1 MPKFICKNCKQVFE
15 GIDDLQ
21 CPLCD
26 SRGPGFHNFHNSD
39 KHLKE
44 QIPRIVEERQ
54 KAGLEGLVGGLQAVI
69 INTEPE
75 HLKAAAADFLKYTGL
90 DFTDAFQ
97 SPDEEKTIVLKR
109 AGSAD
114 FILRT
119 RANNHNPFRELNLYP
134 KSSHLPDTRLE
145 TFVFK
150 TPDIEKYVAI
160 QKNRGVEFLTNNIIR
175 KDNYSFIQ
183 TKPSIYTGNS
193 LGFIQ
198 WNNDKGDYFSQ
209 DCKKLELNLK
219 KPASPHLADI
229 FELDHCATRLHAVDR
244 DNAIMEFMNLTNYN
258 FDFAIY
264 VKVFNSITNVARLS
278 ADDYAMVFTSGIS
291 PYTNDQESGPTEK
304 FIHNYGTRVH
314 HMAFRTE
321 NITETYE
328 ALKQDGMEFLIE
340 LVGNEDEGLRQT
352 FTQPSP
358 HTLLVNEYIQ
368 RYGEFDG
375 FFTRSNVTLLTGATD
390 KQ

>member
-1 MPKFICKNCKQVFE
+1 MAKLICKDCKYVFE
-15 GIDDLQ
+15 DINEIK
-21 CPLCD
+21 CPQCD
-26 SRGPGFHNFHNSD
+26 SGEPGVYDFNNSD
-39 KHLKE
+39 KNLKE
-44 QIPRIVEERQ
+44 QIPGIIDDR
-54 KAGLEGLVGGLQAVI
+54 KKSGLDGLVGGLQAVI
-69 INTEPE
+69 INTESKF
-75 HLKAAAADFLKYTGL
+75 LKAAAGEFLRYTGL
-90 DFTDAFQ
+90 DFVEAFQ
-97 SPDEEKTIVLKR
+97 TPEKEKNIVLKMD
-109 AGSAD
+109 GSAD
-114 FILRT
+114 FILKSREHY
-119 RANNHNPFRELNLYP
+119 NNPFSELNLCP

-150 TPDIEKYVAI
+150 TSDIEKYVAI
-160 QKNRGVEFLTNNIIR
+160 QKNRGVEFLTDSIV
-175 KDNYSFIQ
+175 KSQNYSFIQ

-198 WNNDKGDYFSQ
+198 WNNEKGDYFSEN
-209 DCKKLELNLK
+209 CEKIEFNLVKPKL
-219 KPASPHLADI
+219 PHLDNI
-229 FELDHCATRLHAVDR
+229 FELDHCATRLHAIDR
-244 DNAIMEFMNLTNYN
+244 DNAIMEFMRLTNYN

-291 PYTNDQESGPTEK
+291 PYTNDEESGPTEK

-328 ALKQDGMEFLIE
+328 ALKKDGMEFMIE

-368 RYGEFDG
+368 RYGGFDG

>member
-1 MPKFICKNCKQVFE
+1 MSKFICKNCKQVFE
-15 GIDDLQ
+15 GIDETQ

-26 SRGPGFHNFHNSD
+26 SEGPGFHNFHNSD
-39 KHLKE
+39 RHLKE
-44 QIPRIVEERQ
+44 QVPRIVEDRQ
-54 KAGLEGLVGGLQAVI
+54 KAGLDGLVGGLQAVV
-69 INTEPE
+69 INTEPQ
-75 HLKAAAADFLKYTGL
+75 HLKAAAAEFLKYTGL
-90 DFTDAFQ
+90 NFADAFQ
-97 SPDEEKTIVLKR
+97 TPEEEKNIILKR

-119 RANNHNPFRELNLYP
+119 RGDNNNPFRELNLCP

-160 QKNRGVEFLTNNIIR
+160 QKNRGVEFLTDHIIK
-175 KDNYSFIQ
+175 KDHYSFIQ

-198 WNNDKGDYFSQ
+198 WNNREGDYFSQ
-209 DCKKLELNLK
+209 DCRKLELNLK
-219 KPASPHLADI
+219 KPDSPHLANI

-244 DNAIMEFMNLTNYN
+244 DDAIMEFMYLTNYN

-291 PYTNDQESGPTEK
+291 PYTNDEESGPTEK

-328 ALKQDGMEFLIE
+328 ALQRDGMEFMIE

-352 FTQPSP
+352 FTEPSP

-368 RYGEFDG
+368 RYGGFDG